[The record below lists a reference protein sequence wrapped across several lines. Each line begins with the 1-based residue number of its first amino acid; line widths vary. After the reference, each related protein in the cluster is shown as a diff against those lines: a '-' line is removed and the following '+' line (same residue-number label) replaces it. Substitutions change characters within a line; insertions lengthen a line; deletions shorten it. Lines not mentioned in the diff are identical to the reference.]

1 MKRNIYEIST
11 HVIARSVFGITHDL
25 MSNILSS
32 YWRFYPVDSVSF

>member
-11 HVIARSVFGITHDL
+11 HVVAGSVFDITHGL

-32 YWRFYPVDSVSF
+32 YWHFYPVDSVSF